1 MTLIEIL
8 AAVGLAGFLTAA
20 GLALKSYFATKEATN
35 VWLLFAI
42 GFTLLA
48 AGQAVI
54 IAFYFDSMLGFYKEF
69 ARDLQLAGVAIIF
82 CALAVY
88 YKEKRVCGYYCKK
101 KGDGKTL
108 KHAKKFA

>member
-42 GFTLLA
+42 
-48 AGQAVI
+48 
-54 IAFYFDSMLGFYKEF
+54 
-69 ARDLQLAGVAIIF
+69 
-82 CALAVY
+82 
-88 YKEKRVCGYYCKK
+88 
-101 KGDGKTL
+101 
-108 KHAKKFA
+108 